1 MIHRMRLHSL
11 YAATVLL
18 IGIPGDA
25 QATWSVLAVDRATG
39 RIVIASATCV
49 SQASLERFPSKGL
62 WDVQAIVAPG
72 FGVAAAQAGVDR
84 SRRNQTLIHD
94 ELKKGTHPSVIIQ
107 MLMADSS
114 IQTRQFGIVDLR
126 GRFAG
131 FSGGRNGAASLDV
144 QGQVTGTEI
153 YYSIQGNILASNAVV
168 QGAVRAFEA
177 TAGSVTD
184 RVMAA
189 MEAADAAGGDRRCS
203 CATPPVP
210 TTTVACTSRTAHVA
224 YLLAA
229 DSTDRSGTS
238 YNDRRYA
245 LFIDVTDQNIRPN
258 ESANPVTTL
267 RMRYDAM
274 KRSPGS
280 DRGSGTAPQPGE
292 QARLRPGQQ
301 VIMVTG
307 STDGLGRE
315 VARRLASSGAHI
327 IVHGRNRERGA
338 SLVQEIMTEGR
349 GSAAFYPADL
359 ASLEQVRSLGAA
371 ILRDYQRL
379 DVLVNNA
386 GIYFNQGAR
395 QTSADG
401 HEVHFAVNYLS
412 GYLLTRTLLPLLR
425 KSAPS
430 RIVNVA
436 SVAQTPIDFSDVML
450 ERNYSGSRAY
460 AQSKLAQILFTI
472 DLATELQGHNVTV
485 NALHPATLMDT
496 PMVQGMGVRPR
507 ATVAEGAEAVIQAVT
522 ASGLGTGAYFDG
534 KRVARAN
541 AQAYDETARARLRE
555 LSERLTTKR

>member
-1 MIHRMRLHSL
+1 MIHRMPLHSL
-11 YAATVLL
+11 FAAMLLL
-18 IGIPGDA
+18 IGMPRDA
-25 QATWSVLAVDRATG
+25 HATWSVLAVDRATG

-84 SRRNQTLIHD
+84 SRRNQTLVHD

-144 QGQVTGTEI
+144 QGQVAGTEI

-177 TAGSVTD
+177 TAGSVAD

-203 CATPPVP
+203 CTTAPVP

-238 YNDRRYA
+238 YNDGKYG

-280 DRGSGTAPQPGE
+280 GGEPATAPQPAQ
-292 QARLRPGQQ
+292 QARPRPGQQ
-301 VIMVTG
+301 VIMITG

-338 SLVQEIMTEGR
+338 SLVQQIMTE
-349 GSAAFYPADL
+349 
-359 ASLEQVRSLGAA
+359 
-371 ILRDYQRL
+371 
-379 DVLVNNA
+379 
-386 GIYFNQGAR
+386 
-395 QTSADG
+395 
-401 HEVHFAVNYLS
+401 
-412 GYLLTRTLLPLLR
+412 
-425 KSAPS
+425 
-430 RIVNVA
+430 
-436 SVAQTPIDFSDVML
+436 
-450 ERNYSGSRAY
+450 
-460 AQSKLAQILFTI
+460 
-472 DLATELQGHNVTV
+472 
-485 NALHPATLMDT
+485 
-496 PMVQGMGVRPR
+496 
-507 ATVAEGAEAVIQAVT
+507 
-522 ASGLGTGAYFDG
+522 
-534 KRVARAN
+534 
-541 AQAYDETARARLRE
+541 
-555 LSERLTTKR
+555 